1 MTNITVICQFI
12 RSSHALI
19 QLNLVLIYTTLVAV
33 SLSLGFWIGTRAKN
47 RTHLVN
53 LRSRTEPP
61 AALLQS
67 HTSKISNPETGNE
80 AGGRPIVNDN
90 STSLRVDATDSC
102 KMVGRNF
109 SDVYLLFIQSL
120 LSYYRCLSFGR
131 IWGCLLERLQ
141 LSKHVILFHI

>member
-1 MTNITVICQFI
+1 V
-12 RSSHALI
+12 S
-19 QLNLVLIYTTLVAV
+19 IYTALVAV
-33 SLSLGFWIGTRAKN
+33 SLPLGFWIGTRARN

-53 LRSRTEPP
+53 LSRRRTEPP

-67 HTSKISNPETGNE
+67 HTSKISNPETGNGV
-80 AGGRPIVNDN
+80 GGRPIVNDN

-109 SDVYLLFIQSL
+109 SDVYLSFIQSL

-131 IWGCLLERLQ
+131 IWGCRLERLQ
-141 LSKHVILFHI
+141 LSKHFILFHIHINSV